1 MKTLI
6 LAGGSGTRLFPL
18 SREKYPKQFLKIF
31 DEESLFQKTLRRARQ
46 FSTDKNIFVITNR
59 EQKFLAQ
66 NQAAE
71 IKCSCT
77 ILVEPVAKNTLP
89 AIYYGIRSI
98 VQDGASSTVA
108 IFPSDHLLEND
119 DEFRHAIMAA
129 KNLVNEYLVV
139 FGIQPTCPHT
149 GYGYIRPG
157 NAVTGGF
164 AVDAFVEKPD
174 KPTAERYI
182 GEGYLWNSGMFLFNS
197 DIFFE
202 ECEKYVPDLVQ
213 AFRKPPEEAF
223 NECPNISI
231 DYGLMEKTKRSA
243 VVPLK
248 SSWDD
253 VGSFDAIYSIFP
265 KDDDENAVQGEHI
278 GIDSCRNLVMSS
290 RLVTTIGVNDFAII
304 ETKDAILIA
313 PRNRAQDVR
322 KIVEHL
328 RENEDKRAE
337 IHTTVHRPWGSFT
350 RLEDGNYYN
359 IKRITVPPQ
368 KRLSLQMHHH
378 RSEHWVVV
386 TGTAQVT
393 IDGKEYLLRKGESTF
408 VPIGSKHRLENPGL
422 VPLEIIEVQIGE
434 YLGENDIIRY
444 DDDYGRIDF

>member
-18 SREKYPKQFLKIF
+18 SREKYPKQFLKII
-31 DEESLFQKTLRRARQ
+31 DDESLFQKTLRRARL
-46 FSTDKNIFVITNR
+46 FSSDKNIFVITNK

-66 NQAAE
+66 DQAAE

-77 ILVEPVAKNTLP
+77 ILVEPIGKNTLP
-89 AIYYGIRSI
+89 AVYYGLQSI
-98 VQDGASSTVA
+98 ISKGTSSNVV
-108 IFPSDHLLEND
+108 ILPSDHLLHD
-119 DEFRHAIMAA
+119 DAAYRHAIMSA
-129 KNLVNEYLVV
+129 KQLAKDHLVV
-139 FGIQPTCPHT
+139 FGIHPTCPHT

-157 NAVTGGF
+157 KPVEGGF
-164 AVDAFVEKPD
+164 VVDAFVEKPD
-174 KPTAERYI
+174 LAMAEQYI
-182 GEGYLWNSGMFLFNS
+182 AEGYLWNSGMFMFNTE
-197 DIFFE
+197 IFFE
-202 ECEKYVPDLVQ
+202 ECEKYAPEVVH
-213 AFRKPPEEAF
+213 AFNNPPEVAF
-223 NECPNISI
+223 QETPHISV
-231 DYGLMEKTKRSA
+231 DYGLMEKTSRAA
-243 VVPLK
+243 VVPLT

-253 VGSFDAIYSIFP
+253 LGSFDAIYSLFP
-265 KDDDENAVQGEHI
+265 KNGDENAVQGEHI

-313 PRNRAQDVR
+313 PRNRAQEVK
-322 KIVEHL
+322 KIVEFM
-328 RENEDKRAE
+328 REHGDERAE
-337 IHTTVHRPWGSFT
+337 VHTTVHRPWGSFT
-350 RLEDGNYYN
+350 KLEDGQYYS

-386 TGTAQVT
+386 TGTAKVT

-408 VPIGSKHRLENPGL
+408 VPVGSKHRLDNPGL

-434 YLGENDIIRY
+434 YLGEDDIVRL
-444 DDDYGRIDF
+444 DDDFGRVEE